1 MAITKYKVIQKN
13 LEAVIN
19 YAKNGEKTE
28 HGILVSGINC
38 LPENAY
44 TEMMLVKKNF
54 HKEDGR
60 LGYHFIQSFKGKEVS
75 AEECNDIGM
84 ELANSLWGD
93 KYQVLVCTHIDKDN
107 VHNHI
112 ILNSVSFID
121 GGKYHNSNVELALL
135 RETNDD
141 LCIKYGLSVVETDKA
156 NIEDEIAESRIA
168 NYNRNSGKMEFIKK
182 VIRKIKEGMLQEMY
196 EETRWMYTY
205 AKKYKF
211 QIVFYIFLGVLTTVM
226 GLASSVGSKYLID
239 AVTGQ
244 DSGNIALI
252 ALFIVA
258 MGLFSIGINAI
269 TTMISAR
276 INIKVNNEIQA
287 EVYDKILVAD
297 WISMKEFHSGDLLN
311 RLNGDVNTVA
321 SSILSWIPSLI
332 TRSAQFFGILAIILY
347 YDPTMAVIALGSAP
361 VMLIVSKTLMKKMR
375 DYNKKMRQ
383 VSSEVMSFNEESFQN
398 IQSVKA
404 FDLVEFFSNKLRN
417 VQQNYKNVYLDYNKF
432 SVYTSSFMS
441 VVGMFVAYACF
452 GWGVYRLWT
461 GHITFGTMTLF
472 VQLSSQ
478 LSSSFK
484 SLVSLVPSAI
494 SATTSAG
501 RIMEFFK
508 IKNEI
513 KLDEKKVRMIENN
526 TQGKGL
532 SVELEDV
539 NFSYNNTKT
548 VFKNANVVANP
559 GEIVAL
565 VGPSGE
571 GKTTMIRLLLGLINT
586 KSGNASIRDINGVSC
601 KISAVTR
608 RFFAYVP
615 QGNTIFS
622 GTIADNMRM
631 VKPNAT
637 DEEIIEA
644 LKTACAYDFVKKLP
658 KGINSKVGERG
669 GGFSE
674 GQAQRI
680 SIARAL
686 LRKSPILLLDE
697 ATSALDVFTE
707 RQVLRNIM
715 NSGYERTCIVTTHR
729 PSVLTMCDR
738 VYRIDNGDVSD
749 IDEREVNRLI
759 KDF

>member
-1 MAITKYKVIQKN
+1 
-13 LEAVIN
+13 
-19 YAKNGEKTE
+19 
-28 HGILVSGINC
+28 
-38 LPENAY
+38 
-44 TEMMLVKKNF
+44 
-54 HKEDGR
+54 
-60 LGYHFIQSFKGKEVS
+60 
-75 AEECNDIGM
+75 
-84 ELANSLWGD
+84 
-93 KYQVLVCTHIDKDN
+93 
-107 VHNHI
+107 
-112 ILNSVSFID
+112 
-121 GGKYHNSNVELALL
+121 
-135 RETNDD
+135 
-141 LCIKYGLSVVETDKA
+141 
-156 NIEDEIAESRIA
+156 
-168 NYNRNSGKMEFIKK
+168 MEFIKK
-182 VIRKIKEGMLQEMY
+182 VIRKIKDGMLQEMY
-196 EETRWMYTY
+196 EETKWMYTY

-287 EVYDKILVAD
+287 EVFDKILVAD

-375 DYNKKMRQ
+375 DYNKRMRQ
-383 VSSEVMSFNEESFQN
+383 VSSDVMSFNEESFQN
-398 IQSVKA
+398 IQSIKA
-404 FDLVEFFSNKLRN
+404 FDLVGLFSKRLRD
-417 VQQNYKNVYLDYNKF
+417 VQQNYKDVFLDYNKF

-472 VQLSSQ
+472 VQLSGQ

-484 SLVSLVPSAI
+484 SIVSLVPSAI

-508 IKNEI
+508 IKDESELEDDKA
-513 KLDEKKVRMIENN
+513 KLIQNN

-532 SVELEDV
+532 SVVLDDV
-539 NFSYNNTKT
+539 EFSYNENKT
-548 VFKNANVVANP
+548 VFQHADVVANP

-586 KSGNASIRDINGVSC
+586 KSGNASIQDINGVSC
-601 KISAVTR
+601 KISSATR

-622 GTIADNMRM
+622 GTIAENMRM
-631 VKPNAT
+631 VKQDAT
-637 DEEIIEA
+637 DAEIVEA
-644 LKTACAYDFVKKLP
+644 LKAACAYDFVNKLP
-658 KGINSKVGERG
+658 DGINSKVGERG
-669 GGFSE
+669 SGFSE
-674 GQAQRI
+674 GQAQRL

-715 NSGYERTCIVTTHR
+715 NMGYARTCIVTTHR
-729 PSVLTMCDR
+729 PSVLTMCDK
-738 VYRIDNGDVSD
+738 VYKIDSGVVCD
-749 IDEREVNRLI
+749 IDEKEVNMLI
-759 KDF
+759 RDF

>member
-1 MAITKYKVIQKN
+1 
-13 LEAVIN
+13 
-19 YAKNGEKTE
+19 
-28 HGILVSGINC
+28 
-38 LPENAY
+38 
-44 TEMMLVKKNF
+44 
-54 HKEDGR
+54 
-60 LGYHFIQSFKGKEVS
+60 
-75 AEECNDIGM
+75 
-84 ELANSLWGD
+84 
-93 KYQVLVCTHIDKDN
+93 
-107 VHNHI
+107 
-112 ILNSVSFID
+112 
-121 GGKYHNSNVELALL
+121 
-135 RETNDD
+135 
-141 LCIKYGLSVVETDKA
+141 
-156 NIEDEIAESRIA
+156 
-168 NYNRNSGKMEFIKK
+168 MEFIKK

-196 EETRWMYTY
+196 EETKWMYTY

-287 EVYDKILVAD
+287 EVFDKILVAD

-375 DYNKKMRQ
+375 DYNKRMRQ
-383 VSSEVMSFNEESFQN
+383 VSSDVMSFNEESFQN
-398 IQSVKA
+398 IQSIKA
-404 FDLVEFFSNKLRN
+404 FDLVGLFSKRLRD
-417 VQQNYKNVYLDYNKF
+417 VQQNYKDVFLDYNKF

-472 VQLSSQ
+472 VQLSGQ

-484 SLVSLVPSAI
+484 SIVSLVPSAI

-508 IKNEI
+508 IKDESDLEDDKA
-513 KLDEKKVRMIENN
+513 KLIQNN

-532 SVELEDV
+532 SVVLDDV
-539 NFSYNNTKT
+539 EFSYNENKT
-548 VFKNANVVANP
+548 VFQHADIVANP

-601 KISAVTR
+601 KISSATR

-622 GTIADNMRM
+622 GTIAENMRM
-631 VKPNAT
+631 VKQDAT
-637 DEEIIEA
+637 DAEIVEA
-644 LKTACAYDFVKKLP
+644 LKAACAYDFVNRLP
-658 KGINSKVGERG
+658 DKINSKVGERG
-669 GGFSE
+669 SGFSE
-674 GQAQRI
+674 GQAQRL

-715 NSGYERTCIVTTHR
+715 NMGYARTCIVTNNR
-729 PSVLTMCDR
+729 PSVLTMCDK
-738 VYRIDNGDVSD
+738 VYKIDSGVVCD
-749 IDEREVNRLI
+749 IDEKEVNMLI
-759 KDF
+759 RDF

>member
-1 MAITKYKVIQKN
+1 
-13 LEAVIN
+13 
-19 YAKNGEKTE
+19 
-28 HGILVSGINC
+28 
-38 LPENAY
+38 
-44 TEMMLVKKNF
+44 
-54 HKEDGR
+54 
-60 LGYHFIQSFKGKEVS
+60 
-75 AEECNDIGM
+75 
-84 ELANSLWGD
+84 
-93 KYQVLVCTHIDKDN
+93 
-107 VHNHI
+107 
-112 ILNSVSFID
+112 
-121 GGKYHNSNVELALL
+121 
-135 RETNDD
+135 
-141 LCIKYGLSVVETDKA
+141 
-156 NIEDEIAESRIA
+156 
-168 NYNRNSGKMEFIKK
+168 MEFIKK
-182 VIRKIKEGMLQEMY
+182 VIRKIKDGMLQEMY
-196 EETRWMYTY
+196 EETKWMYTY

-287 EVYDKILVAD
+287 EVFDKILVAD

-375 DYNKKMRQ
+375 DYNKRMRQ
-383 VSSEVMSFNEESFQN
+383 VSSDVMSFNEESFQN
-398 IQSVKA
+398 IQSIKA
-404 FDLVEFFSNKLRN
+404 FDLVGLFSKRLRD
-417 VQQNYKNVYLDYNKF
+417 VQQNYKDVFLDYNKF

-472 VQLSSQ
+472 VQLSGQ

-484 SLVSLVPSAI
+484 SIVSLVPSAI

-508 IKNEI
+508 IKDESELEDDKA
-513 KLDEKKVRMIENN
+513 KLIQNN

-532 SVELEDV
+532 SVVLDDV
-539 NFSYNNTKT
+539 EFSYNENKT
-548 VFKNANVVANP
+548 VFKHADIVANP

-601 KISAVTR
+601 KISSATR

-622 GTIADNMRM
+622 GTIAENMRM
-631 VKPNAT
+631 VKQDAT
-637 DEEIIEA
+637 DAEIVEA
-644 LKTACAYDFVKKLP
+644 LKAACAYDFVNRLP
-658 KGINSKVGERG
+658 DKINSKVGERG
-669 GGFSE
+669 SGFSE
-674 GQAQRI
+674 GQAQRL

-715 NSGYERTCIVTTHR
+715 NMGYARTCIVTTHR
-729 PSVLTMCDR
+729 PSVLTMCDK
-738 VYRIDNGDVSD
+738 VYKIDSGVVCD
-749 IDEREVNRLI
+749 IDEKEVNMLI
-759 KDF
+759 RDF

>member
-1 MAITKYKVIQKN
+1 
-13 LEAVIN
+13 
-19 YAKNGEKTE
+19 
-28 HGILVSGINC
+28 
-38 LPENAY
+38 
-44 TEMMLVKKNF
+44 
-54 HKEDGR
+54 
-60 LGYHFIQSFKGKEVS
+60 
-75 AEECNDIGM
+75 
-84 ELANSLWGD
+84 
-93 KYQVLVCTHIDKDN
+93 
-107 VHNHI
+107 
-112 ILNSVSFID
+112 
-121 GGKYHNSNVELALL
+121 
-135 RETNDD
+135 
-141 LCIKYGLSVVETDKA
+141 
-156 NIEDEIAESRIA
+156 
-168 NYNRNSGKMEFIKK
+168 MEFIKK

-196 EETRWMYTY
+196 EETKWMYTY

-287 EVYDKILVAD
+287 EVFDKILVAD

-375 DYNKKMRQ
+375 DYNKRMRQ
-383 VSSEVMSFNEESFQN
+383 VSSDVMSFNEESFQN
-398 IQSVKA
+398 IQSIKA
-404 FDLVEFFSNKLRN
+404 FDLVGLFSKRLRD
-417 VQQNYKNVYLDYNKF
+417 VQQNYKDVFLDYNKF

-472 VQLSSQ
+472 VQLSGQ

-484 SLVSLVPSAI
+484 SIVSLVPSAI

-508 IKNEI
+508 IKDESELEDDKA
-513 KLDEKKVRMIENN
+513 KLIQNN

-532 SVELEDV
+532 SVVLDDV
-539 NFSYNNTKT
+539 EFSYNENKT
-548 VFKNANVVANP
+548 VFKHADIVANP

-601 KISAVTR
+601 KISSATR

-622 GTIADNMRM
+622 GTIAENMRM
-631 VKPNAT
+631 VKQDAT
-637 DEEIIEA
+637 DAEIVEA
-644 LKTACAYDFVKKLP
+644 LKAACAYDFVNKLP
-658 KGINSKVGERG
+658 DGINSKVGERG
-669 GGFSE
+669 SGFSE
-674 GQAQRI
+674 GQAQRL

-715 NSGYERTCIVTTHR
+715 NMGYARTCIVTTHR

-738 VYRIDNGDVSD
+738 VYKIDSGVVCD
-749 IDEREVNRLI
+749 IDEKEVNMLI
-759 KDF
+759 RDF

>member
-1 MAITKYKVIQKN
+1 
-13 LEAVIN
+13 
-19 YAKNGEKTE
+19 
-28 HGILVSGINC
+28 
-38 LPENAY
+38 
-44 TEMMLVKKNF
+44 
-54 HKEDGR
+54 
-60 LGYHFIQSFKGKEVS
+60 
-75 AEECNDIGM
+75 
-84 ELANSLWGD
+84 
-93 KYQVLVCTHIDKDN
+93 
-107 VHNHI
+107 
-112 ILNSVSFID
+112 
-121 GGKYHNSNVELALL
+121 
-135 RETNDD
+135 
-141 LCIKYGLSVVETDKA
+141 
-156 NIEDEIAESRIA
+156 
-168 NYNRNSGKMEFIKK
+168 MEFIKK
-182 VIRKIKEGMLQEMY
+182 VIRKIKDGMLQEMY
-196 EETRWMYTY
+196 EETKWMYTY

-287 EVYDKILVAD
+287 EVFDKILVAD

-375 DYNKKMRQ
+375 DYNKRMRQ
-383 VSSEVMSFNEESFQN
+383 VSSDVMSFNEESFQN
-398 IQSVKA
+398 IQSIKA
-404 FDLVEFFSNKLRN
+404 FDLVGLFSKRLRD
-417 VQQNYKNVYLDYNKF
+417 VQQNYKDVFLDYNKF

-472 VQLSSQ
+472 VQLSGQ

-484 SLVSLVPSAI
+484 SIVSLVPSAI

-508 IKNEI
+508 IKDESELEDDKA
-513 KLDEKKVRMIENN
+513 KLIQNN

-532 SVELEDV
+532 SVVLDDV
-539 NFSYNNTKT
+539 EFSYNENKT
-548 VFKNANVVANP
+548 VFQHADIVANP

-601 KISAVTR
+601 KISSATR

-622 GTIADNMRM
+622 GTIAENMRM
-631 VKPNAT
+631 VKQDAT
-637 DEEIIEA
+637 DAEIVEA
-644 LKTACAYDFVKKLP
+644 LKAACAYDFVNRLP
-658 KGINSKVGERG
+658 DGINSKVGERG
-669 GGFSE
+669 SGFSE
-674 GQAQRI
+674 GQAQRL

-686 LRKSPILLLDE
+686 IRKSPILLLDE

-715 NSGYERTCIVTTHR
+715 NMGYARTCIVTTHR
-729 PSVLTMCDR
+729 PSVLTMCDK
-738 VYRIDNGDVSD
+738 VYKIDSGVVCD
-749 IDEREVNRLI
+749 IDEKEVNMLI
-759 KDF
+759 RDF

>member
-1 MAITKYKVIQKN
+1 
-13 LEAVIN
+13 
-19 YAKNGEKTE
+19 
-28 HGILVSGINC
+28 
-38 LPENAY
+38 
-44 TEMMLVKKNF
+44 
-54 HKEDGR
+54 
-60 LGYHFIQSFKGKEVS
+60 
-75 AEECNDIGM
+75 
-84 ELANSLWGD
+84 
-93 KYQVLVCTHIDKDN
+93 
-107 VHNHI
+107 
-112 ILNSVSFID
+112 
-121 GGKYHNSNVELALL
+121 
-135 RETNDD
+135 
-141 LCIKYGLSVVETDKA
+141 
-156 NIEDEIAESRIA
+156 
-168 NYNRNSGKMEFIKK
+168 MEFIKK
-182 VIRKIKEGMLQEMY
+182 LIKKIKDGMLQEMY
-196 EETRWMYTY
+196 EETKWMYTY

-211 QIVFYIFLGVLTTVM
+211 QIVFYICLGIMTTLM

-244 DSGNIALI
+244 DTGNIALI
-252 ALFIVA
+252 AIFIVS
-258 MGLFSIGINAI
+258 MGLFSIGINAV

-332 TRSAQFFGILAIILY
+332 TRGVQFLGILAIILY

-361 VMLIVSKTLMKKMR
+361 VMVIVSKTLMKKMR
-375 DYNKKMRQ
+375 DYNKRMRE

-417 VQQNYKNVYLDYNKF
+417 VQQNYKDVYLDYNKF

-472 VQLSSQ
+472 VQLSGQ

-508 IKNEI
+508 IKNET
-513 KLDEKKVRMIENN
+513 KLDDEKVRLIQNN

-539 NFSYNNTKT
+539 NFSYNSTKT
-548 VFKNANVVANP
+548 VFKNANIVANP

-571 GKTTMIRLLLGLINT
+571 GKTTMVRLLLGLINA
-586 KSGNASIRDINGVSC
+586 KSGSAVIKDINGISC
-601 KISAVTR
+601 KISSATR

-631 VKPNAT
+631 VKPDAS
-637 DEEIIEA
+637 DDEIIDA

-658 KGINSKVGERG
+658 QGINSKVGERG

-686 LRKSPILLLDE
+686 LRQSPILLLDE
-697 ATSALDVFTE
+697 ATSALDVATE
-707 RQVLRNIM
+707 REVLRNIM
-715 NSGYERTCIVTTHR
+715 NSGYARTCIVTTHR

-738 VYRIDNGDVSD
+738 VYRIDSGAVCD
-749 IDEREVNRLI
+749 IGEEEVEQLVR
-759 KDF
+759 DF

>member
-1 MAITKYKVIQKN
+1 
-13 LEAVIN
+13 
-19 YAKNGEKTE
+19 
-28 HGILVSGINC
+28 
-38 LPENAY
+38 
-44 TEMMLVKKNF
+44 
-54 HKEDGR
+54 
-60 LGYHFIQSFKGKEVS
+60 
-75 AEECNDIGM
+75 
-84 ELANSLWGD
+84 
-93 KYQVLVCTHIDKDN
+93 
-107 VHNHI
+107 
-112 ILNSVSFID
+112 
-121 GGKYHNSNVELALL
+121 
-135 RETNDD
+135 
-141 LCIKYGLSVVETDKA
+141 
-156 NIEDEIAESRIA
+156 
-168 NYNRNSGKMEFIKK
+168 MEFIKK

-196 EETRWMYTY
+196 EETKWMYTY

-375 DYNKKMRQ
+375 DYNKRMRQ
-383 VSSEVMSFNEESFQN
+383 VSSDVMSFNEESFQN
-398 IQSVKA
+398 IQSIKA
-404 FDLVEFFSNKLRN
+404 FDLVGLFSKRLRD
-417 VQQNYKNVYLDYNKF
+417 VQQNYKDVFLDYNKF

-452 GWGVYRLWT
+452 GRGVYRLWT

-472 VQLSSQ
+472 VQLSGQ

-484 SLVSLVPSAI
+484 SIVSLVPSAI

-508 IKNEI
+508 IKDESELEDDKA
-513 KLDEKKVRMIENN
+513 KLIQNN

-532 SVELEDV
+532 SVVLDDV
-539 NFSYNNTKT
+539 EFSYNENKT
-548 VFKNANVVANP
+548 VFKHADIVANP

-601 KISAVTR
+601 KISSATR

-622 GTIADNMRM
+622 GTIAENMRM
-631 VKPNAT
+631 VKQDAT
-637 DEEIIEA
+637 DAEIVEA
-644 LKTACAYDFVKKLP
+644 LKAACAYDFVNKLP
-658 KGINSKVGERG
+658 DGINSKVGERG
-669 GGFSE
+669 SGFSE
-674 GQAQRI
+674 GQAQRL

-715 NSGYERTCIVTTHR
+715 NMGYARTCIVTTHR
-729 PSVLTMCDR
+729 PSVLTMCDK
-738 VYRIDNGDVSD
+738 VYKIDSGVVCD
-749 IDEREVNRLI
+749 IDEKEVNMLI
-759 KDF
+759 RDF

>member
-1 MAITKYKVIQKN
+1 
-13 LEAVIN
+13 
-19 YAKNGEKTE
+19 
-28 HGILVSGINC
+28 
-38 LPENAY
+38 
-44 TEMMLVKKNF
+44 
-54 HKEDGR
+54 
-60 LGYHFIQSFKGKEVS
+60 
-75 AEECNDIGM
+75 
-84 ELANSLWGD
+84 
-93 KYQVLVCTHIDKDN
+93 
-107 VHNHI
+107 
-112 ILNSVSFID
+112 
-121 GGKYHNSNVELALL
+121 
-135 RETNDD
+135 
-141 LCIKYGLSVVETDKA
+141 
-156 NIEDEIAESRIA
+156 
-168 NYNRNSGKMEFIKK
+168 MEFIKK
-182 VIRKIKEGMLQEMY
+182 VIRKIKDGMLQEMY
-196 EETRWMYTY
+196 EETKWMYTY

-375 DYNKKMRQ
+375 DYNKRMRQ
-383 VSSEVMSFNEESFQN
+383 VSSDVMSFNEESFQN
-398 IQSVKA
+398 IQSIKA
-404 FDLVEFFSNKLRN
+404 FDLVGLFSKRLRD
-417 VQQNYKNVYLDYNKF
+417 VQQNYKDVFLDYNKF

-472 VQLSSQ
+472 VQLSGQ

-484 SLVSLVPSAI
+484 SIVSLVPSAI

-508 IKNEI
+508 IKDESDLEDDKA
-513 KLDEKKVRMIENN
+513 KLIQNN

-532 SVELEDV
+532 SVVLDDV
-539 NFSYNNTKT
+539 EFSYNENKT
-548 VFKNANVVANP
+548 VFKHADIVANP

-601 KISAVTR
+601 KISSATR

-622 GTIADNMRM
+622 GTIAENMRM
-631 VKPNAT
+631 VKQDAT
-637 DEEIIEA
+637 DAEIVEA
-644 LKTACAYDFVKKLP
+644 LKAACAYDFVNRLP
-658 KGINSKVGERG
+658 DGINSKVGERG
-669 GGFSE
+669 SGFSE
-674 GQAQRI
+674 GQAQRL

-686 LRKSPILLLDE
+686 LRKLPILLLDE

-715 NSGYERTCIVTTHR
+715 NMGYARTCIVTTHR
-729 PSVLTMCDR
+729 PSVLTMCDK
-738 VYRIDNGDVSD
+738 VYKIDSGVVCD
-749 IDEREVNRLI
+749 IDEKEVNMLI
-759 KDF
+759 RDF

>member
-1 MAITKYKVIQKN
+1 
-13 LEAVIN
+13 
-19 YAKNGEKTE
+19 
-28 HGILVSGINC
+28 
-38 LPENAY
+38 
-44 TEMMLVKKNF
+44 
-54 HKEDGR
+54 
-60 LGYHFIQSFKGKEVS
+60 
-75 AEECNDIGM
+75 
-84 ELANSLWGD
+84 
-93 KYQVLVCTHIDKDN
+93 
-107 VHNHI
+107 
-112 ILNSVSFID
+112 
-121 GGKYHNSNVELALL
+121 
-135 RETNDD
+135 
-141 LCIKYGLSVVETDKA
+141 
-156 NIEDEIAESRIA
+156 
-168 NYNRNSGKMEFIKK
+168 MEFIKK

-196 EETRWMYTY
+196 EETKWMYTY

-375 DYNKKMRQ
+375 DYNKRMRQ
-383 VSSEVMSFNEESFQN
+383 VSSDVMSFNEESFQN
-398 IQSVKA
+398 IQSIKA
-404 FDLVEFFSNKLRN
+404 FDLVGLFSKRLRD
-417 VQQNYKNVYLDYNKF
+417 VQQNYKDVFLDYNKF

-472 VQLSSQ
+472 VQLSGQ

-484 SLVSLVPSAI
+484 SIVSLVPSAI

-508 IKNEI
+508 IKDESDLEDDKA
-513 KLDEKKVRMIENN
+513 KLIQNN

-532 SVELEDV
+532 SVVLDDV
-539 NFSYNNTKT
+539 EFSYNENKT
-548 VFKNANVVANP
+548 VFKHADIVANP

-586 KSGNASIRDINGVSC
+586 KSGNASIRDINSVSC
-601 KISAVTR
+601 KISAATR

-622 GTIADNMRM
+622 GTIAENMRM
-631 VKPNAT
+631 VKQDAT
-637 DEEIIEA
+637 DAEIVEA
-644 LKTACAYDFVKKLP
+644 LKAACAYDFVNRLP
-658 KGINSKVGERG
+658 DGINSKVGERG

-674 GQAQRI
+674 GQAQRL

-715 NSGYERTCIVTTHR
+715 NMGYARTCIVTTHR
-729 PSVLTMCDR
+729 PSVLTMCDK
-738 VYRIDNGDVSD
+738 VYKIDSGVVCD
-749 IDEREVNRLI
+749 IDEKEVNMLI
-759 KDF
+759 RDF

>member
-1 MAITKYKVIQKN
+1 
-13 LEAVIN
+13 
-19 YAKNGEKTE
+19 
-28 HGILVSGINC
+28 
-38 LPENAY
+38 
-44 TEMMLVKKNF
+44 
-54 HKEDGR
+54 
-60 LGYHFIQSFKGKEVS
+60 
-75 AEECNDIGM
+75 
-84 ELANSLWGD
+84 
-93 KYQVLVCTHIDKDN
+93 
-107 VHNHI
+107 
-112 ILNSVSFID
+112 
-121 GGKYHNSNVELALL
+121 
-135 RETNDD
+135 
-141 LCIKYGLSVVETDKA
+141 
-156 NIEDEIAESRIA
+156 
-168 NYNRNSGKMEFIKK
+168 MEFIKK

-196 EETRWMYTY
+196 EETKWMYTY

-375 DYNKKMRQ
+375 DYNKRMRQ
-383 VSSEVMSFNEESFQN
+383 VSSDVMSFNEESFQN
-398 IQSVKA
+398 IQSIKA
-404 FDLVEFFSNKLRN
+404 FDLVGLFSKRLRD
-417 VQQNYKNVYLDYNKF
+417 VQQNYKDVFLDYNKF

-472 VQLSSQ
+472 VQLSGQ

-484 SLVSLVPSAI
+484 SIVSLVPSAI

-508 IKNEI
+508 IKDESDLEDDKA
-513 KLDEKKVRMIENN
+513 KLIQNN

-532 SVELEDV
+532 SVVLDDV
-539 NFSYNNTKT
+539 EFNENKT
-548 VFKNANVVANP
+548 VFKHADIVANP

-601 KISAVTR
+601 KISSATR

-644 LKTACAYDFVKKLP
+644 LKTACAYDFIKKLP
-658 KGINSKVGERG
+658 KGINSKVGEMG

>member
-1 MAITKYKVIQKN
+1 
-13 LEAVIN
+13 
-19 YAKNGEKTE
+19 
-28 HGILVSGINC
+28 
-38 LPENAY
+38 
-44 TEMMLVKKNF
+44 
-54 HKEDGR
+54 
-60 LGYHFIQSFKGKEVS
+60 
-75 AEECNDIGM
+75 
-84 ELANSLWGD
+84 
-93 KYQVLVCTHIDKDN
+93 
-107 VHNHI
+107 
-112 ILNSVSFID
+112 
-121 GGKYHNSNVELALL
+121 
-135 RETNDD
+135 
-141 LCIKYGLSVVETDKA
+141 
-156 NIEDEIAESRIA
+156 
-168 NYNRNSGKMEFIKK
+168 MEFIKK

-196 EETRWMYTY
+196 EETKWMYTY

-287 EVYDKILVAD
+287 EVFDKILVAD

-375 DYNKKMRQ
+375 DYNKRMRQ
-383 VSSEVMSFNEESFQN
+383 VSSDVMSFNEESFQN
-398 IQSVKA
+398 IQSIKA
-404 FDLVEFFSNKLRN
+404 FDLVGLFSKRLRN
-417 VQQNYKNVYLDYNKF
+417 VQQNYKDVFLDYNKF

-472 VQLSSQ
+472 VQLSGQ

-484 SLVSLVPSAI
+484 SIVSLVPSAI

-508 IKNEI
+508 IKDESELEDDKA
-513 KLDEKKVRMIENN
+513 KLIQNN

-532 SVELEDV
+532 SVVLDDV
-539 NFSYNNTKT
+539 EFSYNENKT
-548 VFKNANVVANP
+548 VFQHADIVANP

-601 KISAVTR
+601 KISSATR

-622 GTIADNMRM
+622 GTIAENMRM
-631 VKPNAT
+631 VKQDAT
-637 DEEIIEA
+637 DAEIVEA
-644 LKTACAYDFVKKLP
+644 LKAACAYDFVNRLP
-658 KGINSKVGERG
+658 DGINSKVGERG
-669 GGFSE
+669 SGFSE
-674 GQAQRI
+674 GQAQRL

-686 LRKSPILLLDE
+686 IRKSPILLLDE

-715 NSGYERTCIVTTHR
+715 NMGYARTCIVTTHR
-729 PSVLTMCDR
+729 PSVLTMCDK
-738 VYRIDNGDVSD
+738 VYKIDSGVVCD
-749 IDEREVNRLI
+749 IDEKEVNMLI
-759 KDF
+759 RDF

>member
-1 MAITKYKVIQKN
+1 
-13 LEAVIN
+13 
-19 YAKNGEKTE
+19 
-28 HGILVSGINC
+28 
-38 LPENAY
+38 
-44 TEMMLVKKNF
+44 
-54 HKEDGR
+54 
-60 LGYHFIQSFKGKEVS
+60 
-75 AEECNDIGM
+75 
-84 ELANSLWGD
+84 
-93 KYQVLVCTHIDKDN
+93 
-107 VHNHI
+107 
-112 ILNSVSFID
+112 
-121 GGKYHNSNVELALL
+121 
-135 RETNDD
+135 
-141 LCIKYGLSVVETDKA
+141 
-156 NIEDEIAESRIA
+156 
-168 NYNRNSGKMEFIKK
+168 MEFIKK

-196 EETRWMYTY
+196 EETKWMYTY

-375 DYNKKMRQ
+375 DYNKRMRQ
-383 VSSEVMSFNEESFQN
+383 VSSDVMSFNEESFQN
-398 IQSVKA
+398 IQSIKA
-404 FDLVEFFSNKLRN
+404 FDLVGLFSKRLRD
-417 VQQNYKNVYLDYNKF
+417 VQQNYKDVFLDYNKF

-472 VQLSSQ
+472 VQLSGQ

-484 SLVSLVPSAI
+484 SIVSLVPSAI

-508 IKNEI
+508 IKDESELEDDKA
-513 KLDEKKVRMIENN
+513 KLIQNN

-532 SVELEDV
+532 SVVLDDV
-539 NFSYNNTKT
+539 EFSYNENKT
-548 VFKNANVVANP
+548 VFKHADIVANP

-601 KISAVTR
+601 KISSATR

-622 GTIADNMRM
+622 GTIAENMRM
-631 VKPNAT
+631 VKQDAT
-637 DEEIIEA
+637 DAEIVEA
-644 LKTACAYDFVKKLP
+644 LKAACAYDFVNKLP
-658 KGINSKVGERG
+658 DGINSKVGERG
-669 GGFSE
+669 SGFSE
-674 GQAQRI
+674 GQAQRL

-715 NSGYERTCIVTTHR
+715 NMGYARTCIVTTHR
-729 PSVLTMCDR
+729 PSVLTMCDK
-738 VYRIDNGDVSD
+738 VYKIDSGVVCD
-749 IDEREVNRLI
+749 IDEKEVNMLI
-759 KDF
+759 RDF

>member
-1 MAITKYKVIQKN
+1 
-13 LEAVIN
+13 
-19 YAKNGEKTE
+19 
-28 HGILVSGINC
+28 
-38 LPENAY
+38 
-44 TEMMLVKKNF
+44 
-54 HKEDGR
+54 
-60 LGYHFIQSFKGKEVS
+60 
-75 AEECNDIGM
+75 
-84 ELANSLWGD
+84 
-93 KYQVLVCTHIDKDN
+93 
-107 VHNHI
+107 
-112 ILNSVSFID
+112 
-121 GGKYHNSNVELALL
+121 
-135 RETNDD
+135 
-141 LCIKYGLSVVETDKA
+141 
-156 NIEDEIAESRIA
+156 
-168 NYNRNSGKMEFIKK
+168 MEFIKK
-182 VIRKIKEGMLQEMY
+182 VIKKIKDGMLQEMY
-196 EETRWMYTY
+196 EETKWMYTY

-211 QIVFYIFLGVLTTVM
+211 QIVFYICLGIMTTLM

-244 DSGNIALI
+244 DTGNIALI
-252 ALFIVA
+252 AIFIVS
-258 MGLFSIGINAI
+258 MGLFSIGINAV

-332 TRSAQFFGILAIILY
+332 TRGVQFLGILAIILY

-361 VMLIVSKTLMKKMR
+361 VMVIVSNTLMKKMR
-375 DYNKKMRQ
+375 DYNKRMRE

-508 IKNEI
+508 IKNET
-513 KLDEKKVRMIENN
+513 KLDDEKVRLIQNN

-539 NFSYNNTKT
+539 NFSYNSTKT

-571 GKTTMIRLLLGLINT
+571 GKTTMVRLLLGLINA
-586 KSGNASIRDINGVSC
+586 KSGSAVIKDINGISC
-601 KISAVTR
+601 KISSETR

-631 VKPNAT
+631 VKPDAS
-637 DEEIIEA
+637 DDEIIDA

-658 KGINSKVGERG
+658 QGINSKVGERG

-715 NSGYERTCIVTTHR
+715 NSGYARTCIVTTHR

-738 VYRIDNGDVSD
+738 VYRIDSGDVSD
-749 IDEREVNRLI
+749 IDEKEVNRLI

>member
-1 MAITKYKVIQKN
+1 
-13 LEAVIN
+13 
-19 YAKNGEKTE
+19 
-28 HGILVSGINC
+28 
-38 LPENAY
+38 
-44 TEMMLVKKNF
+44 
-54 HKEDGR
+54 
-60 LGYHFIQSFKGKEVS
+60 
-75 AEECNDIGM
+75 
-84 ELANSLWGD
+84 
-93 KYQVLVCTHIDKDN
+93 
-107 VHNHI
+107 
-112 ILNSVSFID
+112 
-121 GGKYHNSNVELALL
+121 
-135 RETNDD
+135 
-141 LCIKYGLSVVETDKA
+141 
-156 NIEDEIAESRIA
+156 
-168 NYNRNSGKMEFIKK
+168 MEFIKK

-196 EETRWMYTY
+196 EETKWMYTY

-375 DYNKKMRQ
+375 DYNKRMRQ
-383 VSSEVMSFNEESFQN
+383 VSSDVMSFNEESFQN
-398 IQSVKA
+398 IQSIKA
-404 FDLVEFFSNKLRN
+404 FDLVGLFSKRLRD
-417 VQQNYKNVYLDYNKF
+417 VQQNYKDVFLDYNKF

-472 VQLSSQ
+472 VQLSGQ

-484 SLVSLVPSAI
+484 SIVSLVPSAI

-508 IKNEI
+508 IKDESDLEDDKA
-513 KLDEKKVRMIENN
+513 KLIQNN

-532 SVELEDV
+532 SVVLDDV
-539 NFSYNNTKT
+539 EFSYNENKT
-548 VFKNANVVANP
+548 VFKHADIVANP

-601 KISAVTR
+601 KISSATR

-622 GTIADNMRM
+622 GTIAENMRM
-631 VKPNAT
+631 VKQDAT
-637 DEEIIEA
+637 DAEIVEA
-644 LKTACAYDFVKKLP
+644 LKAACAYDFVNRLP
-658 KGINSKVGERG
+658 DKINSKVGERG
-669 GGFSE
+669 SGLSE
-674 GQAQRI
+674 GQAQRL

-715 NSGYERTCIVTTHR
+715 NMGYARTCIVTTHR
-729 PSVLTMCDR
+729 PSVLTMCDK
-738 VYRIDNGDVSD
+738 VYKIDSGVGCDSD
-749 IDEREVNRLI
+749 EKEVNMLI
-759 KDF
+759 RDF

>member
-1 MAITKYKVIQKN
+1 
-13 LEAVIN
+13 
-19 YAKNGEKTE
+19 
-28 HGILVSGINC
+28 
-38 LPENAY
+38 
-44 TEMMLVKKNF
+44 
-54 HKEDGR
+54 
-60 LGYHFIQSFKGKEVS
+60 
-75 AEECNDIGM
+75 
-84 ELANSLWGD
+84 
-93 KYQVLVCTHIDKDN
+93 
-107 VHNHI
+107 
-112 ILNSVSFID
+112 
-121 GGKYHNSNVELALL
+121 
-135 RETNDD
+135 
-141 LCIKYGLSVVETDKA
+141 
-156 NIEDEIAESRIA
+156 
-168 NYNRNSGKMEFIKK
+168 MEFIKK
-182 VIRKIKEGMLQEMY
+182 VIRKIKDGMLQEMY
-196 EETRWMYTY
+196 EETKWMYTY

-287 EVYDKILVAD
+287 EVFDKILVAD

-375 DYNKKMRQ
+375 DYNKRMRQ
-383 VSSEVMSFNEESFQN
+383 VSSDVMSFNEESFQN
-398 IQSVKA
+398 IQSIKA
-404 FDLVEFFSNKLRN
+404 FDLVGLFSKRLRD
-417 VQQNYKNVYLDYNKF
+417 VQQNYKDVFLDYNKF

-472 VQLSSQ
+472 VQLSGQ

-484 SLVSLVPSAI
+484 SIVSLVPSAI

-508 IKNEI
+508 IKDESELEDDKA
-513 KLDEKKVRMIENN
+513 KLIQNN

-532 SVELEDV
+532 SVVLDDV
-539 NFSYNNTKT
+539 EFSYNENKT
-548 VFKNANVVANP
+548 VFKHADIVANP

-601 KISAVTR
+601 KISSATR

-622 GTIADNMRM
+622 GTIAENMRM
-631 VKPNAT
+631 VKQDAT
-637 DEEIIEA
+637 DAEIVEA
-644 LKTACAYDFVKKLP
+644 LKAACAYDFVNRLP
-658 KGINSKVGERG
+658 DGINSKVGERG
-669 GGFSE
+669 SGFSE
-674 GQAQRI
+674 GQAQRL

-686 LRKSPILLLDE
+686 IRKSPILLLDE

-715 NSGYERTCIVTTHR
+715 NMGYARTCIVTTHR
-729 PSVLTMCDR
+729 PSVLTMCDK
-738 VYRIDNGDVSD
+738 VYKIDSGVVCD
-749 IDEREVNRLI
+749 IDEKEVNMLI
-759 KDF
+759 RDF

>member
-1 MAITKYKVIQKN
+1 
-13 LEAVIN
+13 
-19 YAKNGEKTE
+19 
-28 HGILVSGINC
+28 
-38 LPENAY
+38 
-44 TEMMLVKKNF
+44 
-54 HKEDGR
+54 
-60 LGYHFIQSFKGKEVS
+60 
-75 AEECNDIGM
+75 
-84 ELANSLWGD
+84 
-93 KYQVLVCTHIDKDN
+93 
-107 VHNHI
+107 
-112 ILNSVSFID
+112 
-121 GGKYHNSNVELALL
+121 
-135 RETNDD
+135 
-141 LCIKYGLSVVETDKA
+141 
-156 NIEDEIAESRIA
+156 
-168 NYNRNSGKMEFIKK
+168 MEFIKK

-196 EETRWMYTY
+196 EETKWMYTY

-287 EVYDKILVAD
+287 EVFDKILVAD

-375 DYNKKMRQ
+375 DYNKRMRQ
-383 VSSEVMSFNEESFQN
+383 VSSDIMSFNEESFQN
-398 IQSVKA
+398 IQSIKA
-404 FDLVEFFSNKLRN
+404 FDLVGLFSKRLRD
-417 VQQNYKNVYLDYNKF
+417 VQQNYKDVFLDYNKF

-472 VQLSSQ
+472 VQLSGQ

-484 SLVSLVPSAI
+484 SIVSLVPSAI

-508 IKNEI
+508 IKDESELEDDKA
-513 KLDEKKVRMIENN
+513 KLIQNN

-532 SVELEDV
+532 SVVLDDV
-539 NFSYNNTKT
+539 EFSYNENKT
-548 VFKNANVVANP
+548 VFQHADVVANP

-586 KSGNASIRDINGVSC
+586 KSGNASIKDINGVSC
-601 KISAVTR
+601 KISSATR

-622 GTIADNMRM
+622 GTIAENMRM
-631 VKPNAT
+631 VKQDAT
-637 DEEIIEA
+637 DAEIVEA
-644 LKTACAYDFVKKLP
+644 LKAACAYDFVNKLP
-658 KGINSKVGERG
+658 DGINSKVGERG
-669 GGFSE
+669 SGFSE
-674 GQAQRI
+674 GQAQRL

-715 NSGYERTCIVTTHR
+715 NMGYARTCIVTTHR
-729 PSVLTMCDR
+729 PSVLTMCDK
-738 VYRIDNGDVSD
+738 VYKIDSGVVCD
-749 IDEREVNRLI
+749 IDEKEVNMLI
-759 KDF
+759 RDF

>member
-1 MAITKYKVIQKN
+1 
-13 LEAVIN
+13 
-19 YAKNGEKTE
+19 
-28 HGILVSGINC
+28 
-38 LPENAY
+38 
-44 TEMMLVKKNF
+44 
-54 HKEDGR
+54 
-60 LGYHFIQSFKGKEVS
+60 
-75 AEECNDIGM
+75 
-84 ELANSLWGD
+84 
-93 KYQVLVCTHIDKDN
+93 
-107 VHNHI
+107 
-112 ILNSVSFID
+112 
-121 GGKYHNSNVELALL
+121 
-135 RETNDD
+135 
-141 LCIKYGLSVVETDKA
+141 
-156 NIEDEIAESRIA
+156 
-168 NYNRNSGKMEFIKK
+168 MEFIKK

-196 EETRWMYTY
+196 EETKWMYTY

-287 EVYDKILVAD
+287 EVFDKILVAD

-375 DYNKKMRQ
+375 DYNKRMRQ
-383 VSSEVMSFNEESFQN
+383 VSSDVMSFNEESFQN
-398 IQSVKA
+398 IQSIKA
-404 FDLVEFFSNKLRN
+404 FDLVGLFSKRLRN
-417 VQQNYKNVYLDYNKF
+417 VQQNYKDVFLDYNKF

-472 VQLSSQ
+472 VQLSGQ

-484 SLVSLVPSAI
+484 SIVSLVPSAI

-508 IKNEI
+508 IKDESELEDDKA
-513 KLDEKKVRMIENN
+513 KLIQNN

-532 SVELEDV
+532 SVVLDDV
-539 NFSYNNTKT
+539 EFSYNENKT
-548 VFKNANVVANP
+548 VFQHADIVANP

-601 KISAVTR
+601 KISSATR

-622 GTIADNMRM
+622 GTIAENMRM
-631 VKPNAT
+631 VKQDAT
-637 DEEIIEA
+637 DAEIVEA
-644 LKTACAYDFVKKLP
+644 LKAACAYDFVNRLP
-658 KGINSKVGERG
+658 DGINSKVGERG
-669 GGFSE
+669 SGFSE
-674 GQAQRI
+674 GQAQRL

-715 NSGYERTCIVTTHR
+715 NMGYARTCIVTTHR
-729 PSVLTMCDR
+729 PSVLTMCDK
-738 VYRIDNGDVSD
+738 VYKIDSGVVCD
-749 IDEREVNRLI
+749 IDEKEVNMLI
-759 KDF
+759 RDF

>member
-1 MAITKYKVIQKN
+1 
-13 LEAVIN
+13 
-19 YAKNGEKTE
+19 
-28 HGILVSGINC
+28 
-38 LPENAY
+38 
-44 TEMMLVKKNF
+44 
-54 HKEDGR
+54 
-60 LGYHFIQSFKGKEVS
+60 
-75 AEECNDIGM
+75 
-84 ELANSLWGD
+84 
-93 KYQVLVCTHIDKDN
+93 
-107 VHNHI
+107 
-112 ILNSVSFID
+112 
-121 GGKYHNSNVELALL
+121 
-135 RETNDD
+135 
-141 LCIKYGLSVVETDKA
+141 
-156 NIEDEIAESRIA
+156 
-168 NYNRNSGKMEFIKK
+168 MEFIKK

-196 EETRWMYTY
+196 EETKWMYTY

-258 MGLFSIGINAI
+258 MGLFSIGVNAI

-287 EVYDKILVAD
+287 EVFDKILVAD

-375 DYNKKMRQ
+375 DYNKRMRQ
-383 VSSEVMSFNEESFQN
+383 VSSDVMSFNEESFQN
-398 IQSVKA
+398 IQSIKA
-404 FDLVEFFSNKLRN
+404 FDLVGLFSKRLRD
-417 VQQNYKNVYLDYNKF
+417 VQQNYKDVFLDYNKF

-472 VQLSSQ
+472 VQLSGQ

-484 SLVSLVPSAI
+484 SIVSLVPSAI

-508 IKNEI
+508 IKDESELEDDKA
-513 KLDEKKVRMIENN
+513 KLIQNN

-532 SVELEDV
+532 SVVLDDV
-539 NFSYNNTKT
+539 EFSYNENKT
-548 VFKNANVVANP
+548 VFQHADVVANP

-601 KISAVTR
+601 KISSETR

-622 GTIADNMRM
+622 GTIAENMRM
-631 VKPNAT
+631 VKQDAT
-637 DEEIIEA
+637 DAEIVEA
-644 LKTACAYDFVKKLP
+644 LKAACAYDFVNKLP
-658 KGINSKVGERG
+658 DGINSKVGERG
-669 GGFSE
+669 SGFSE
-674 GQAQRI
+674 GQAQRL

-686 LRKSPILLLDE
+686 IRKSPILLLDE

-715 NSGYERTCIVTTHR
+715 NMGYARTCIVTTHR
-729 PSVLTMCDR
+729 PSVLTMCDK
-738 VYRIDNGDVSD
+738 VYKIDSGIVCD
-749 IDEREVNRLI
+749 IDEKEVNMLI
-759 KDF
+759 RDF

>member
-1 MAITKYKVIQKN
+1 
-13 LEAVIN
+13 
-19 YAKNGEKTE
+19 
-28 HGILVSGINC
+28 
-38 LPENAY
+38 
-44 TEMMLVKKNF
+44 
-54 HKEDGR
+54 
-60 LGYHFIQSFKGKEVS
+60 
-75 AEECNDIGM
+75 
-84 ELANSLWGD
+84 
-93 KYQVLVCTHIDKDN
+93 
-107 VHNHI
+107 
-112 ILNSVSFID
+112 
-121 GGKYHNSNVELALL
+121 
-135 RETNDD
+135 
-141 LCIKYGLSVVETDKA
+141 
-156 NIEDEIAESRIA
+156 
-168 NYNRNSGKMEFIKK
+168 MEFIKK
-182 VIRKIKEGMLQEMY
+182 VIKKIKDGMLQEMY
-196 EETRWMYTY
+196 EETKWMYTY

-211 QIVFYIFLGVLTTVM
+211 QIVFYICLGIMTTLM

-244 DSGNIALI
+244 DTGNIALI
-252 ALFIVA
+252 AIFIVS
-258 MGLFSIGINAI
+258 MGLFSIGINAV

-332 TRSAQFFGILAIILY
+332 TRGVQFLGILAIILY

-361 VMLIVSKTLMKKMR
+361 VMVIVSKTLMKKMR
-375 DYNKKMRQ
+375 DYNKRMRE

-404 FDLVEFFSNKLRN
+404 FDLVEFFSNRLRN
-417 VQQNYKNVYLDYNKF
+417 VQQNYKDVYLDYNKF

-472 VQLSSQ
+472 VQLSGQ

-508 IKNEI
+508 IKNET
-513 KLDEKKVRMIENN
+513 KLDDEKVRLIQNN

-539 NFSYNNTKT
+539 NFSYNSTKT
-548 VFKNANVVANP
+548 VFKNANIVANP

-571 GKTTMIRLLLGLINT
+571 GKTTMVRLLLGLINA
-586 KSGNASIRDINGVSC
+586 KSGSAVIKDINGISC
-601 KISAVTR
+601 KISSETR

-631 VKPNAT
+631 VKPDAS
-637 DEEIIEA
+637 DDEIIDA

-658 KGINSKVGERG
+658 QGINSKVGERG

-715 NSGYERTCIVTTHR
+715 NSGYARTCIVTTHR

-738 VYRIDNGDVSD
+738 VYRIDSGDVSD
-749 IDEREVNRLI
+749 IDEKEVNRLM

>member
-1 MAITKYKVIQKN
+1 
-13 LEAVIN
+13 
-19 YAKNGEKTE
+19 
-28 HGILVSGINC
+28 
-38 LPENAY
+38 
-44 TEMMLVKKNF
+44 
-54 HKEDGR
+54 
-60 LGYHFIQSFKGKEVS
+60 
-75 AEECNDIGM
+75 
-84 ELANSLWGD
+84 
-93 KYQVLVCTHIDKDN
+93 
-107 VHNHI
+107 
-112 ILNSVSFID
+112 
-121 GGKYHNSNVELALL
+121 
-135 RETNDD
+135 
-141 LCIKYGLSVVETDKA
+141 
-156 NIEDEIAESRIA
+156 
-168 NYNRNSGKMEFIKK
+168 MEFIKK
-182 VIRKIKEGMLQEMY
+182 LIKKIKDGMLQEMY
-196 EETRWMYTY
+196 EETKWMYTY

-211 QIVFYIFLGVLTTVM
+211 QIVFYICLGIMTTLM

-244 DSGNIALI
+244 DTGNTALI
-252 ALFIVA
+252 AIFIVS
-258 MGLFSIGINAI
+258 MGLFSIGINAV

-332 TRSAQFFGILAIILY
+332 TRGVQFLGILAIILY
-347 YDPTMAVIALGSAP
+347 YDPTMAVIALASAP
-361 VMLIVSKTLMKKMR
+361 VMVIVSKTLMKKMR
-375 DYNKKMRQ
+375 NYNKRMRE

-404 FDLVEFFSNKLRN
+404 FDLVEFFSNRLRN
-417 VQQNYKNVYLDYNKF
+417 VQQNYKDVYLDYNKF

-508 IKNEI
+508 IKNET
-513 KLDEKKVRMIENN
+513 KLDDEKVRLIQNN

-539 NFSYNNTKT
+539 NFSYNSTKT

-571 GKTTMIRLLLGLINT
+571 GKTTMVRLLLGLINA
-586 KSGNASIRDINGVSC
+586 KSGSAVIKDINGISC
-601 KISAVTR
+601 KISSETR

-631 VKPNAT
+631 VKPDAS

-715 NSGYERTCIVTTHR
+715 NSGYARTCIVTTHR

-738 VYRIDNGDVSD
+738 VYRIDSGDVSD
-749 IDEREVNRLI
+749 IDEKEVNRLI

>member
-1 MAITKYKVIQKN
+1 
-13 LEAVIN
+13 
-19 YAKNGEKTE
+19 
-28 HGILVSGINC
+28 
-38 LPENAY
+38 
-44 TEMMLVKKNF
+44 
-54 HKEDGR
+54 
-60 LGYHFIQSFKGKEVS
+60 
-75 AEECNDIGM
+75 
-84 ELANSLWGD
+84 
-93 KYQVLVCTHIDKDN
+93 
-107 VHNHI
+107 
-112 ILNSVSFID
+112 
-121 GGKYHNSNVELALL
+121 
-135 RETNDD
+135 
-141 LCIKYGLSVVETDKA
+141 
-156 NIEDEIAESRIA
+156 
-168 NYNRNSGKMEFIKK
+168 MEFIKK

-196 EETRWMYTY
+196 EETKWMYTY

-375 DYNKKMRQ
+375 DYNKRMRQ
-383 VSSEVMSFNEESFQN
+383 VSSDVMSFNEESFQN
-398 IQSVKA
+398 IQSIKA
-404 FDLVEFFSNKLRN
+404 FDLVGLFSKRLRD
-417 VQQNYKNVYLDYNKF
+417 VQQNYKDVFLDYNKF

-472 VQLSSQ
+472 VQLSGQ

-484 SLVSLVPSAI
+484 SIVSLVPSAI

-508 IKNEI
+508 IKDESDLEDDKA
-513 KLDEKKVRMIENN
+513 KLIQNN

-532 SVELEDV
+532 SVVLDDV
-539 NFSYNNTKT
+539 EFSYNENKT
-548 VFKNANVVANP
+548 VFKHADIVANP

-601 KISAVTR
+601 KISSATR

-622 GTIADNMRM
+622 GTIAENMRM
-631 VKPNAT
+631 VKQDAT
-637 DEEIIEA
+637 DAEIVEA
-644 LKTACAYDFVKKLP
+644 LKAACAYDFVNRLP
-658 KGINSKVGERG
+658 DGINSKVGERG
-669 GGFSE
+669 SGFSE
-674 GQAQRI
+674 GQAQRL

-686 LRKSPILLLDE
+686 IRKSPILLLDE

-715 NSGYERTCIVTTHR
+715 NMGYARTCIVTTHR
-729 PSVLTMCDR
+729 PSVLTMCDK
-738 VYRIDNGDVSD
+738 VYKIDSGVVCD
-749 IDEREVNRLI
+749 IDEKEVNMLI
-759 KDF
+759 RDF

>member
-1 MAITKYKVIQKN
+1 
-13 LEAVIN
+13 
-19 YAKNGEKTE
+19 
-28 HGILVSGINC
+28 
-38 LPENAY
+38 
-44 TEMMLVKKNF
+44 
-54 HKEDGR
+54 
-60 LGYHFIQSFKGKEVS
+60 
-75 AEECNDIGM
+75 
-84 ELANSLWGD
+84 
-93 KYQVLVCTHIDKDN
+93 
-107 VHNHI
+107 
-112 ILNSVSFID
+112 
-121 GGKYHNSNVELALL
+121 
-135 RETNDD
+135 
-141 LCIKYGLSVVETDKA
+141 
-156 NIEDEIAESRIA
+156 
-168 NYNRNSGKMEFIKK
+168 MEFIKK

-196 EETRWMYTY
+196 EETKWMYTY

-375 DYNKKMRQ
+375 DYNKRMRQ
-383 VSSEVMSFNEESFQN
+383 VSSDVMSFNEESFQN
-398 IQSVKA
+398 IQSIKA
-404 FDLVEFFSNKLRN
+404 FDLVGLFSKRLRD
-417 VQQNYKNVYLDYNKF
+417 VQQNYKDVFLDYNKF

-472 VQLSSQ
+472 VQLSGQ

-484 SLVSLVPSAI
+484 SIVSLVPSAI

-508 IKNEI
+508 IKDESDLEDDKA
-513 KLDEKKVRMIENN
+513 KLIQNN

-532 SVELEDV
+532 SVVLDDV
-539 NFSYNNTKT
+539 EFSYNENKT
-548 VFKNANVVANP
+548 VFQHADVVANP

-601 KISAVTR
+601 KISSATR

-622 GTIADNMRM
+622 GTIAENMRM
-631 VKPNAT
+631 VKQDAT
-637 DEEIIEA
+637 DAEIVEA
-644 LKTACAYDFVKKLP
+644 LKAACAYDFVNKLP
-658 KGINSKVGERG
+658 DGINSKVGERG
-669 GGFSE
+669 SGFSE
-674 GQAQRI
+674 GQAQRL

-715 NSGYERTCIVTTHR
+715 NMGYARTCIVTTHR
-729 PSVLTMCDR
+729 PSVLTMCDK
-738 VYRIDNGDVSD
+738 VYKIDSGVVCD
-749 IDEREVNRLI
+749 IDEKEVNMLI
-759 KDF
+759 RDF

>member
-1 MAITKYKVIQKN
+1 
-13 LEAVIN
+13 
-19 YAKNGEKTE
+19 
-28 HGILVSGINC
+28 
-38 LPENAY
+38 
-44 TEMMLVKKNF
+44 
-54 HKEDGR
+54 
-60 LGYHFIQSFKGKEVS
+60 
-75 AEECNDIGM
+75 
-84 ELANSLWGD
+84 
-93 KYQVLVCTHIDKDN
+93 
-107 VHNHI
+107 
-112 ILNSVSFID
+112 
-121 GGKYHNSNVELALL
+121 
-135 RETNDD
+135 
-141 LCIKYGLSVVETDKA
+141 
-156 NIEDEIAESRIA
+156 
-168 NYNRNSGKMEFIKK
+168 MEFIKK
-182 VIRKIKEGMLQEMY
+182 VIKKIKDGMLQEMY
-196 EETRWMYTY
+196 EETKWMYTY

-211 QIVFYIFLGVLTTVM
+211 QIVFYICLGIMTTLM

-244 DSGNIALI
+244 DTGNIALI
-252 ALFIVA
+252 AIFIVS
-258 MGLFSIGINAI
+258 MGLFSIGINAV

-332 TRSAQFFGILAIILY
+332 TRGVQFLGILAIILY

-361 VMLIVSKTLMKKMR
+361 VMVIVSKTLMKKMR
-375 DYNKKMRQ
+375 DYNKRMRE

-404 FDLVEFFSNKLRN
+404 FDLVEFFSNRLRN
-417 VQQNYKNVYLDYNKF
+417 VQQNYKDVYLDYNKF

-508 IKNEI
+508 IKNET
-513 KLDEKKVRMIENN
+513 KLDDEKVRLIQNN

-532 SVELEDV
+532 SVELQDV
-539 NFSYNNTKT
+539 NFSYNSTKT
-548 VFKNANVVANP
+548 VFKNANIVANP

-571 GKTTMIRLLLGLINT
+571 GKTTMVRLLLGLINA
-586 KSGNASIRDINGVSC
+586 KSGSAIIKDINGISC
-601 KISAVTR
+601 KISSATR

-631 VKPNAT
+631 VKPDAS
-637 DEEIIEA
+637 DDEIIEA

-658 KGINSKVGERG
+658 QGINSKVGERG

-715 NSGYERTCIVTTHR
+715 NSGYARTCIVTTHR

-738 VYRIDNGDVSD
+738 VYRIDSGDVSD
-749 IDEREVNRLI
+749 IDEKEVNRLI

>member
-1 MAITKYKVIQKN
+1 MK
-13 LEAVIN
+13 
-19 YAKNGEKTE
+19 
-28 HGILVSGINC
+28 
-38 LPENAY
+38 
-44 TEMMLVKKNF
+44 
-54 HKEDGR
+54 
-60 LGYHFIQSFKGKEVS
+60 
-75 AEECNDIGM
+75 
-84 ELANSLWGD
+84 
-93 KYQVLVCTHIDKDN
+93 
-107 VHNHI
+107 
-112 ILNSVSFID
+112 
-121 GGKYHNSNVELALL
+121 
-135 RETNDD
+135 
-141 LCIKYGLSVVETDKA
+141 
-156 NIEDEIAESRIA
+156 
-168 NYNRNSGKMEFIKK
+168 FIKK

-196 EETRWMYTY
+196 EETKWMYTY

-287 EVYDKILVAD
+287 EVYDKILIAD

-375 DYNKKMRQ
+375 DYNKRMRQ
-383 VSSEVMSFNEESFQN
+383 VSSDVMSFNEESFQN
-398 IQSVKA
+398 IQSIKA
-404 FDLVEFFSNKLRN
+404 FDLVGLFSKRLRD
-417 VQQNYKNVYLDYNKF
+417 VQQNYKDVFLDYNKF

-472 VQLSSQ
+472 VQLSGQ

-484 SLVSLVPSAI
+484 SIVSLVPSAI

-508 IKNEI
+508 IKDESDLEDDKA
-513 KLDEKKVRMIENN
+513 KLIQNN

-532 SVELEDV
+532 SVVLDDV
-539 NFSYNNTKT
+539 EFSYNENKT
-548 VFKNANVVANP
+548 VFKHADIVANP

-601 KISAVTR
+601 KISAGTR
-608 RFFAYVP
+608 GFFAYVP

-622 GTIADNMRM
+622 GTIAENMRM
-631 VKPNAT
+631 VKQDAT
-637 DEEIIEA
+637 DAEIVEA
-644 LKTACAYDFVKKLP
+644 LKAACAYDFVNRLP
-658 KGINSKVGERG
+658 DKINSKVGERG
-669 GGFSE
+669 SGFSE
-674 GQAQRI
+674 GQAQRL

-715 NSGYERTCIVTTHR
+715 NMGYARTCIVTTHR
-729 PSVLTMCDR
+729 PSVLTMCDK
-738 VYRIDNGDVSD
+738 VYKIDSGVVCD
-749 IDEREVNRLI
+749 IDEKEVNMLI
-759 KDF
+759 RDF

>member
-1 MAITKYKVIQKN
+1 
-13 LEAVIN
+13 
-19 YAKNGEKTE
+19 
-28 HGILVSGINC
+28 
-38 LPENAY
+38 
-44 TEMMLVKKNF
+44 
-54 HKEDGR
+54 
-60 LGYHFIQSFKGKEVS
+60 
-75 AEECNDIGM
+75 
-84 ELANSLWGD
+84 
-93 KYQVLVCTHIDKDN
+93 
-107 VHNHI
+107 
-112 ILNSVSFID
+112 
-121 GGKYHNSNVELALL
+121 
-135 RETNDD
+135 
-141 LCIKYGLSVVETDKA
+141 
-156 NIEDEIAESRIA
+156 
-168 NYNRNSGKMEFIKK
+168 MEFIKK

-196 EETRWMYTY
+196 EETKWMYTY

-239 AVTGQ
+239 SVTGQ

-287 EVYDKILVAD
+287 EVFDKILVAD

-375 DYNKKMRQ
+375 NYNKRMRQ
-383 VSSEVMSFNEESFQN
+383 VSSDVMSFNEESFQN
-398 IQSVKA
+398 IQSIKA
-404 FDLVEFFSNKLRN
+404 FDLVGLFSKRLRD
-417 VQQNYKNVYLDYNKF
+417 VQQNYKDVFLDYNKF

-472 VQLSSQ
+472 VQLSGQ

-484 SLVSLVPSAI
+484 SIVSLVPAAI

-508 IKNEI
+508 IKDESDLEDDKA
-513 KLDEKKVRMIENN
+513 KLIQNN

-532 SVELEDV
+532 SVVLDDV
-539 NFSYNNTKT
+539 EFSYNENKT
-548 VFKNANVVANP
+548 VFKHADVVANP

-601 KISAVTR
+601 KISSATR

-622 GTIADNMRM
+622 GTIAENMRM
-631 VKPNAT
+631 VKQDAT
-637 DEEIIEA
+637 DAEIVEA
-644 LKTACAYDFVKKLP
+644 LKAACAYDFVNKLP
-658 KGINSKVGERG
+658 DGINSKVGERG
-669 GGFSE
+669 SGFSE
-674 GQAQRI
+674 GQAQRL

-686 LRKSPILLLDE
+686 IRKSPILLLDE

-715 NSGYERTCIVTTHR
+715 NMGYARTCIVTTHR
-729 PSVLTMCDR
+729 PSVLTMCDK
-738 VYRIDNGDVSD
+738 VYKIDSGVVCD
-749 IDEREVNRLI
+749 IDEKEVNMLI
-759 KDF
+759 RDF

>member
-1 MAITKYKVIQKN
+1 
-13 LEAVIN
+13 
-19 YAKNGEKTE
+19 
-28 HGILVSGINC
+28 
-38 LPENAY
+38 
-44 TEMMLVKKNF
+44 
-54 HKEDGR
+54 
-60 LGYHFIQSFKGKEVS
+60 
-75 AEECNDIGM
+75 
-84 ELANSLWGD
+84 
-93 KYQVLVCTHIDKDN
+93 
-107 VHNHI
+107 
-112 ILNSVSFID
+112 
-121 GGKYHNSNVELALL
+121 
-135 RETNDD
+135 
-141 LCIKYGLSVVETDKA
+141 
-156 NIEDEIAESRIA
+156 
-168 NYNRNSGKMEFIKK
+168 MEFIKK

-196 EETRWMYTY
+196 EETKWMYTY

-287 EVYDKILVAD
+287 EVFDKILVAD

-375 DYNKKMRQ
+375 DYNKRMRQ
-383 VSSEVMSFNEESFQN
+383 VSSDVMSFNEESFQN
-398 IQSVKA
+398 IQSIKA
-404 FDLVEFFSNKLRN
+404 FDLVGLFSKRLRD
-417 VQQNYKNVYLDYNKF
+417 VQQNYKDVFLDYNKF

-472 VQLSSQ
+472 VQLSGQ

-484 SLVSLVPSAI
+484 SIVSLVPSAI

-508 IKNEI
+508 IKDESDLEDDKA
-513 KLDEKKVRMIENN
+513 KLIQNN

-532 SVELEDV
+532 SVVLDDV
-539 NFSYNNTKT
+539 EFSYNENKT
-548 VFKNANVVANP
+548 VFKHADIVANP

-601 KISAVTR
+601 KISSATR

-622 GTIADNMRM
+622 GTIAENMRM
-631 VKPNAT
+631 VKQDAT
-637 DEEIIEA
+637 DAEIVEA
-644 LKTACAYDFVKKLP
+644 LKAACAYDFVNRLP
-658 KGINSKVGERG
+658 DKINSKVGERG
-669 GGFSE
+669 SGFSE
-674 GQAQRI
+674 GQAQRL

-715 NSGYERTCIVTTHR
+715 NMGYARTCIVTTHR
-729 PSVLTMCDR
+729 PSVLTMCDK
-738 VYRIDNGDVSD
+738 VYKIDSGVVCD
-749 IDEREVNRLI
+749 IDEKEVNMLI
-759 KDF
+759 RDF

>member
-1 MAITKYKVIQKN
+1 
-13 LEAVIN
+13 
-19 YAKNGEKTE
+19 
-28 HGILVSGINC
+28 
-38 LPENAY
+38 
-44 TEMMLVKKNF
+44 
-54 HKEDGR
+54 
-60 LGYHFIQSFKGKEVS
+60 
-75 AEECNDIGM
+75 
-84 ELANSLWGD
+84 
-93 KYQVLVCTHIDKDN
+93 
-107 VHNHI
+107 
-112 ILNSVSFID
+112 
-121 GGKYHNSNVELALL
+121 
-135 RETNDD
+135 
-141 LCIKYGLSVVETDKA
+141 
-156 NIEDEIAESRIA
+156 
-168 NYNRNSGKMEFIKK
+168 MEFIKK

-196 EETRWMYTY
+196 EETKWMYTY

-375 DYNKKMRQ
+375 DYNKRMRQ
-383 VSSEVMSFNEESFQN
+383 VSSDVMSFNEESFQN
-398 IQSVKA
+398 IQSIKA
-404 FDLVEFFSNKLRN
+404 FDLVGLFSKRLRD
-417 VQQNYKNVYLDYNKF
+417 VQQNYKDVFLDYNKF

-441 VVGMFVAYACF
+441 IVGMFVAYACF

-472 VQLSSQ
+472 VQLSGQ

-484 SLVSLVPSAI
+484 SIVSLVPSAI

-508 IKNEI
+508 IKDESELEDDKA
-513 KLDEKKVRMIENN
+513 KLIQNN

-532 SVELEDV
+532 SVVLDDV
-539 NFSYNNTKT
+539 EFSYNENKT
-548 VFKNANVVANP
+548 VFQHADVVANP

-601 KISAVTR
+601 KISSATR

-622 GTIADNMRM
+622 GTIAENMRM
-631 VKPNAT
+631 VKQDAT
-637 DEEIIEA
+637 DAEIVEA
-644 LKTACAYDFVKKLP
+644 LKAACAYDFVNKLP
-658 KGINSKVGERG
+658 DKINSKVGERG
-669 GGFSE
+669 SGFSE
-674 GQAQRI
+674 GQAQRL

-715 NSGYERTCIVTTHR
+715 NMGYARTCIVTTHR
-729 PSVLTMCDR
+729 PSVLTMCDK
-738 VYRIDNGDVSD
+738 VYKIDSGVVCD
-749 IDEREVNRLI
+749 IDEKEVNMLI
-759 KDF
+759 RDF

>member
-1 MAITKYKVIQKN
+1 
-13 LEAVIN
+13 
-19 YAKNGEKTE
+19 
-28 HGILVSGINC
+28 
-38 LPENAY
+38 
-44 TEMMLVKKNF
+44 
-54 HKEDGR
+54 
-60 LGYHFIQSFKGKEVS
+60 
-75 AEECNDIGM
+75 
-84 ELANSLWGD
+84 
-93 KYQVLVCTHIDKDN
+93 
-107 VHNHI
+107 
-112 ILNSVSFID
+112 
-121 GGKYHNSNVELALL
+121 
-135 RETNDD
+135 
-141 LCIKYGLSVVETDKA
+141 
-156 NIEDEIAESRIA
+156 
-168 NYNRNSGKMEFIKK
+168 MEFIKK

-196 EETRWMYTY
+196 EETKWMYTY

-287 EVYDKILVAD
+287 EVFDKILVAD

-375 DYNKKMRQ
+375 DYNKRMRQ
-383 VSSEVMSFNEESFQN
+383 VSSDVMSFNEESFQN
-398 IQSVKA
+398 IQSIKA
-404 FDLVEFFSNKLRN
+404 FDLVGLFSKRLRD
-417 VQQNYKNVYLDYNKF
+417 VQQNYKDVFLDYNKF

-472 VQLSSQ
+472 VQLSGQ

-484 SLVSLVPSAI
+484 SIVSLVPSAI

-508 IKNEI
+508 IKDESDLEDDKA
-513 KLDEKKVRMIENN
+513 KLIQNN

-532 SVELEDV
+532 SVVLDDV
-539 NFSYNNTKT
+539 EFSYNENKT
-548 VFKNANVVANP
+548 VFQHADVVANP

-586 KSGNASIRDINGVSC
+586 KSGNASIKDINGVSC
-601 KISAVTR
+601 KISSATR

-622 GTIADNMRM
+622 GTIAENMRM
-631 VKPNAT
+631 VKQDAT
-637 DEEIIEA
+637 DAEIVEA
-644 LKTACAYDFVKKLP
+644 LKAACAYDFVNKLP
-658 KGINSKVGERG
+658 DKINSKVGERG
-669 GGFSE
+669 SGFSE
-674 GQAQRI
+674 GQAQRL

-715 NSGYERTCIVTTHR
+715 NMGYARTCIVTTHR
-729 PSVLTMCDR
+729 PSVLTMCDK
-738 VYRIDNGDVSD
+738 VYKIDSGVVCD
-749 IDEREVNRLI
+749 IDEKEVNMLI
-759 KDF
+759 RDF

>member
-1 MAITKYKVIQKN
+1 
-13 LEAVIN
+13 
-19 YAKNGEKTE
+19 
-28 HGILVSGINC
+28 
-38 LPENAY
+38 
-44 TEMMLVKKNF
+44 
-54 HKEDGR
+54 
-60 LGYHFIQSFKGKEVS
+60 
-75 AEECNDIGM
+75 
-84 ELANSLWGD
+84 
-93 KYQVLVCTHIDKDN
+93 
-107 VHNHI
+107 
-112 ILNSVSFID
+112 
-121 GGKYHNSNVELALL
+121 
-135 RETNDD
+135 
-141 LCIKYGLSVVETDKA
+141 
-156 NIEDEIAESRIA
+156 
-168 NYNRNSGKMEFIKK
+168 MEFIKK
-182 VIRKIKEGMLQEMY
+182 VIKKIKDGMLQEMY
-196 EETRWMYTY
+196 EETKWMYTY

-211 QIVFYIFLGVLTTVM
+211 QIVFYICLGIMTTLM

-244 DSGNIALI
+244 DTGNIALI
-252 ALFIVA
+252 AIFIVS
-258 MGLFSIGINAI
+258 MGLFSIGINAV

-332 TRSAQFFGILAIILY
+332 TRGVQFLGILAIILY

-361 VMLIVSKTLMKKMR
+361 VMVIVSKTLMKKMR
-375 DYNKKMRQ
+375 DYNKRMRE

-404 FDLVEFFSNKLRN
+404 FDLVEFFSNRLRN
-417 VQQNYKNVYLDYNKF
+417 VQQNYKDVYLDYNKF

-472 VQLSSQ
+472 VQLSGQ

-508 IKNEI
+508 IKNET
-513 KLDEKKVRMIENN
+513 KLDDEKVRLIQNN

-539 NFSYNNTKT
+539 NFSYNSTKT

-571 GKTTMIRLLLGLINT
+571 GKTTMVRLLLGLINA
-586 KSGNASIRDINGVSC
+586 KSGSAVIKDINGISC
-601 KISAVTR
+601 KISSATR

-631 VKPNAT
+631 VKPDAS
-637 DEEIIEA
+637 DDEIIEA

-658 KGINSKVGERG
+658 QGINSKVGERG

-715 NSGYERTCIVTTHR
+715 NSGYARTCIVTTHR

-738 VYRIDNGDVSD
+738 VYRIDSGDVSD
-749 IDEREVNRLI
+749 IDEKEVNRLI